1 MKANDLYASVTAV
14 IIKQLEEGVPPWTRP
29 WKDARIKGVGM
40 IPSNLVTG
48 RLYSGSN
55 ILLLWMSAQQRGY
68 DNLQFCTYQQVAGIG
83 AKVRKGE
90 KSTHVIFTKHVTRKD
105 EDSGDER
112 QGTIVKS
119 YPVFHV
125 SQLDGVDPKY
135 LAAQVPDD
143 RKATHEQAISLVK
156 GTGAKFSHGA
166 SKAAYYP
173 SRDEIVVPTIGT
185 FESEDAYW
193 GVVLHELTH
202 WSGAEKRLNR
212 TFGKRFGD
220 NAYASEELVAELGSA
235 YLCAQL
241 GFTPSFRSASYIDSW
256 LKVLKGDN
264 RAIFSAASYAGHA
277 ATYIWNLA
285 FAEQRQAAE

>member
-1 MKANDLYASVTAV
+1 MKVAELYQSVTNA
-14 IIKQLEEGVPPWTRP
+14 IIKQLEEGVPPWVKP
-29 WKDARIKGVGM
+29 WKDEHRKGIGM
-40 IPSNLVTG
+40 IPSNLITG
-48 RLYSGSN
+48 RLYSGGN
-55 ILLLWMSAQQRGY
+55 ILLLWLTAQAREY
-68 DNLQFCTYQQVAGIG
+68 PSMQFCTYNQVSSIG
-83 AKVRKGE
+83 AQVRKGE
-90 KSTHVIFTKHVTRKD
+90 RATHVIYTKHLLRKD
-105 EDSGDER
+105 EETGEDKPGAV
-112 QGTIVKS
+112 VKV
-119 YPVFHV
+119 YPVFNLA
-125 SQLDGVDPKY
+125 QLDNVDPKY

-173 SRDEIVVPTIGT
+173 GRDEIVVPTIGT

-235 YLCAQL
+235 YVCAQL

-285 FAEQRQAAE
+285 FAEQREAAE